1 MNLQETVSLFREAR
15 PTMDEKNTPEFLCHL
30 LTLELNELVEA
41 VEIGQNGLIEHEV
54 ADIIFLALEL
64 ANVIGFDAE
73 TAVREKS
80 ARNILKFPWQLFQEG
95 DYLSTIDKCKEEW
108 GSESGDNEFYSC

>member
-1 MNLQETVSLFREAR
+1 MNLQETVSLFRLER
-15 PTMDEKNTPEFLCHL
+15 KTMDEKNTPEFLCHL

-41 VEIGQNGLIEHEV
+41 VEIGENGLIEHEV

-73 TAVREKS
+73 TAVREK
-80 ARNILKFPWQLFQEG
+80 AGRNILKYKREYFQSG
-95 DYLSTIDKCKEEW
+95 DYLEAVKRVKEEW
-108 GSESGDNEFYSC
+108 GDGDIEFYS

>member
-80 ARNILKFPWQLFQEG
+80 GRNILKYKREYFQDG
-95 DYLSTIDKCKEEW
+95 DYLEAVKRVKEEW
-108 GSESGDNEFYSC
+108 GDGDIEFYS